1 MTQIVNLYLLF
12 VSIYRFLFRQPHDA
26 SVVDKD
32 VNLFDMLGQFLH
44 KVSHARETSQI
55 QSQSDDFIATFNADF
70 LSDLLGFVQI
80 PAANDNLG
88 SSFACKVGTFLW
100 E

>member
-1 MTQIVNLYLLF
+1 MTQIIDLNLLF
-12 VSIYRFLFRQPHDA
+12 VPIHGFLFRQPHDA

-44 KVSHARETSQI
+44 KVSHARETGQI
-55 QSQSDDFIATFNADF
+55 QSQSNNFITTFDADF
-70 LSDLLGFVQI
+70 LSNLLGFFQI

-88 SSFACKVGTFLW
+88 SSFACKV
-100 E
+100 